1 MAMKILVP
9 TDFSDNANNA
19 LDFATKIALKEKA
32 SITLMF
38 AFYAVYDFAAQAT
51 EIVNQ
56 IESDARK
63 ALKKSA
69 KEVTALGIE
78 TEFRI
83 VQGAIASAV
92 TALAYREEFDLIIMG
107 TQGAGGIKKA
117 LMGSNTGHVIK
128 ESKVPV
134 LAVPKNSKWENWTK
148 FSIGLELDKEEEKF
162 FNLLFKLT
170 SHMSLPYEF
179 FHVKTEDSFEKEIGL
194 IGLEDVLKEKYKN
207 EKISF
212 VVEESSDVNSGIE
225 SYLKKNPGSILV
237 MFYKNKSFFDYLF
250 NRSTSLEM
258 AYHTHVP
265 LLVIK

>member
-1 MAMKILVP
+1 MKILVP

-19 LDFATKIALKEKA
+19 LEFAKKIALKEKA

-63 ALKKSA
+63 ELKKSA
-69 KEVTALGIE
+69 KEGMDLGIE
-78 TEFRI
+78 FDYKI
-83 VQGAIASAV
+83 VQGTVASTV
-92 TALAYREEFDLIIMG
+92 TSLAYREDYDLIVMG
-107 TQGAGGIKKA
+107 TQGASGIKKA
-117 LMGSNTGHVIK
+117 LIGSNTGHVIK
-128 ESKVPV
+128 ESKVPI
-134 LAVPKNSKWENWTK
+134 LAVPKNATWEEWTK

-162 FNLLFKLT
+162 FDLLFKLT
-170 SHMSLPYEF
+170 AHMNLPYEF
-179 FHVKTEDSFEKEIGL
+179 FHIKTEESFEKDLGL
-194 IGLEDVLKEKYKN
+194 IGLEEVLKEKFEGK
-207 EKISF
+207 EISF
-212 VVEESSDVNSGIE
+212 TIEPAADVNSGIQ
-225 SYLKKNPGSILV
+225 SYLNKNDGSILV
-237 MFYKNKSFFDYLF
+237 MFYKNKSFFEYLF